1 MKRNWK
7 NPLIT
12 GTVILTLT
20 GLLSRFIGFF
30 YRIFLSNAFGAEG
43 MGIYQLIAPVLAL
56 SFALTASG
64 IQTAISKYVAS
75 ETSTHDYH
83 TSFRTLWAGFLMAM
97 ALSVACALAIYLYA
111 DTIAVTFLLESRTAP
126 LLRIIALS
134 IPMATVHSCI
144 NGYFYGIRKT
154 AIPAVSQLAEQIFR
168 VGSVYLIYYHFKQHN
183 MQPTINFAVA
193 GLVIGEGASMIV
205 SVVAI
210 LSRAHHVF
218 PSGVRYTHGI
228 SHPRTSGLHK
238 LYTAPALK
246 SDGRPVVT
254 DAPALL
260 TTYRRICA
268 KLLQLAVPLSA
279 NRLVLNLLQSIEAI
293 YIPNKLMAYGLNNA
307 DALGVYG
314 VLTGMSL
321 PLILFPSA
329 ITNSIS
335 VLLLPIVSEADAS
348 GNRDAVRRAIL
359 TSIRYCLLLGFACTA
374 MFLLLGRPAGRL
386 LFHSE
391 LAGSFILILSFIC
404 PFMYIASTLG
414 SILNGLGKTAQTF
427 LYSVVSLLLRLLFV
441 FVAIPLYGIKGYLW
455 GMLASQILQTLLCTV
470 SALRICSPR
479 HPKNRCSTTDSKL
492 FHG

>member
-1 MKRNWK
+1 MKRNW
-7 NPLIT
+7 NTPLVT

-97 ALSVACALAIYLYA
+97 ALSVACALGIYLYA
-111 DTIAVTFLLESRTAP
+111 DGIAVTFLMERRTAP

-144 NGYFYGIRKT
+144 NGYFYGIRRT
-154 AIPAVSQLAEQIFR
+154 AIPAFSQLAEQVFR
-168 VGSVYLIYYHFKQHN
+168 VGSVYLIYYFFRQHD
-183 MQPTINFAVA
+183 MKPTISFAVA
-193 GLVIGEGASMIV
+193 GLVIGESASMIV

-210 LSRAHHVF
+210 LARAHHVF
-218 PSGVRYTHGI
+218 PAHDRHLSG
-228 SHPRTSGLHK
+228 
-238 LYTAPALK
+238 APAL
-246 SDGRPVVT
+246 SS
-254 DAPALL
+254 
-260 TTYRRICA
+260 YRRICGR
-268 KLLQLAVPLSA
+268 LLQLAVPLSA

-348 GNRDAVRRAIL
+348 GNTGAVKRAIV

-374 MFLLLGRPAGRL
+374 LFLLLGRPAGRL

-391 LAGSFILILSFIC
+391 LAGSFILTLSFIC

-441 FVAIPLYGIKGYLW
+441 FIAIPRYGIKGYLW
-455 GMLASQILQTLLCTV
+455 GMLASQMLQTLLCTV
-470 SALRICSPR
+470 SALHISHRSQMR
-479 HPKNRCSTTDSKL
+479 
-492 FHG
+492 

>member
-1 MKRNWK
+1 MNLQKLNH
-7 NPLIT
+7 PLVT

-30 YRIFLSNAFGAEG
+30 YRIFLSNVFGAEG

-56 SFALTASG
+56 SFALTVSG

-75 ETSTHDYH
+75 ETSTRDYR

-97 ALSVACALAIYLYA
+97 AISVVCALYIYLYA
-111 DTIAVTFLLESRTAP
+111 DTIAVTLLLEARTAP

-154 AIPAVSQLAEQIFR
+154 AIPAISQLAEQICR
-168 VGSVYLIYYHFKQHN
+168 VGSVYLIYHICSRHN
-183 MQPTINFAVA
+183 MEPTISFAVV
-193 GLVIGEGASMIV
+193 GLVIGESASMIV
-205 SVVAI
+205 SVIAI
-210 LSRAHHVF
+210 MYRAHQVF
-218 PSGVRYTHGI
+218 PAVDNQDYY
-228 SHPRTSGLHK
+228 RTRSL
-238 LYTAPALK
+238 LPARGTQRRK
-246 SDGRPVVT
+246 SQFSASDSM
-254 DAPALL
+254 PAAYRHIMGQLL
-260 TTYRRICA
+260 R
-268 KLLQLAVPLSA
+268 LAVPLSA
-279 NRLVLNLLQSIEAI
+279 NRLVINLLQSVEAI
-293 YIPNKLMAYGLNNA
+293 YIPNRLMAYGLNNA

-348 GNRDAVRRAIL
+348 GNQTAVRRAIM
-359 TSIRYCLLLGFACTA
+359 TSIRYCMLLGCGCTA
-374 MFLLLGRPAGRL
+374 MFLLLGRSAGRL

-391 LAGSFILILSFIC
+391 LAGSFILTLSFIC

-427 LYSVVSLLLRLLFV
+427 LFSVVSLLLRLLFV
-441 FVAIPLYGIKGYLW
+441 FIAIPVYGIKGYLW
-455 GMLASQILQTLLCTV
+455 GMLASQMLQTFLCMV
-470 SALRICSPR
+470 SALRI
-479 HPKNRCSTTDSKL
+479 SKKAQG
-492 FHG
+492 HGC

>member
-12 GTVILTLT
+12 GTMILTLT

-43 MGIYQLIAPVLAL
+43 MGIYQLISPVLAL
-56 SFALTASG
+56 SFALTVSG

-83 TSFRTLWAGFLMAM
+83 TSFRTLWAGFLIAM
-97 ALSVACALAIYLYA
+97 TLSVVCALGIYLYA
-111 DTIAVTFLLESRTAP
+111 DPIAATFLLEKRTAP

-154 AIPAVSQLAEQIFR
+154 AVPAVSQLAEQICR
-168 VGSVYLIYYHFKQHN
+168 VGSVYLIYYCFRQHN
-183 MQPTINFAVA
+183 IRPTISFAVA
-193 GLVIGEGASMIV
+193 GLVIGESASMIV

-210 LSRAHHVF
+210 LSRAHRVF
-218 PSGVRYTHGI
+218 PAHSGALRPHTRNHCQTPEYAGG
-228 SHPRTSGLHK
+228 R
-238 LYTAPALK
+238 APSA
-246 SDGRPVVT
+246 S
-254 DAPALL
+254 
-260 TTYRRICA
+260 YRRICS
-268 KLLQLAVPLSA
+268 LLLRLAVPLSA

-329 ITNSIS
+329 ITNSIC
-335 VLLLPIVSEADAS
+335 VLLLPIVSEADAN
-348 GNRDAVRRAIL
+348 GDQNAVRHAIL
-359 TSIRYCLLLGFACTA
+359 TSIRYCLLLGFSCTA
-374 MFLLLGRPAGRL
+374 LFLLLGRAAGRL

-391 LAGSFILILSFIC
+391 LAGSFILTLSFIC

-414 SILNGLGKTAQTF
+414 SILNGLGKTALTF
-427 LYSVVSLLLRLLFV
+427 LYSVASLLLRLLFV
-441 FVAIPLYGIKGYLW
+441 FIAIPHYGIKGYLW
-455 GMLASQILQTLLCTV
+455 GMLASQAMQTLLCTM
-470 SALRICSPR
+470 SALHISHKSHKR
-479 HPKNRCSTTDSKL
+479 
-492 FHG
+492 

>member
-1 MKRNWK
+1 MKRNW
-7 NPLIT
+7 NTPLVT

-97 ALSVACALAIYLYA
+97 ALSLACALGIYLYA
-111 DTIAVTFLLESRTAP
+111 DGIAVAFLMERRTAP

-144 NGYFYGIRKT
+144 NGYFYGIRRT
-154 AIPAVSQLAEQIFR
+154 AIPAFSQLAEQVFR
-168 VGSVYLIYYHFKQHN
+168 VGSVYLIYYFFRQHD
-183 MQPTINFAVA
+183 MQPTISFAVA
-193 GLVIGEGASMIV
+193 GLVIGESASMIV

-210 LSRAHHVF
+210 LARAHHVF
-218 PSGVRYTHGI
+218 PARDRRLPG
-228 SHPRTSGLHK
+228 
-238 LYTAPALK
+238 APAL
-246 SDGRPVVT
+246 SS
-254 DAPALL
+254 
-260 TTYRRICA
+260 YRRICGR
-268 KLLQLAVPLSA
+268 LLQLAVPLSA

-348 GNRDAVRRAIL
+348 GNTGAVKRAIV
-359 TSIRYCLLLGFACTA
+359 TSIRYCLLLGFGCTA
-374 MFLLLGRPAGRL
+374 LFLLLGRPAGRL

-391 LAGSFILILSFIC
+391 LAGSFILTLSFIC

-441 FVAIPLYGIKGYLW
+441 FIAIPHYGIKGYLW
-455 GMLASQILQTLLCTV
+455 GMLTSQMLQTLLCTV
-470 SALRICSPR
+470 SALHISHRSQM
-479 HPKNRCSTTDSKL
+479 
-492 FHG
+492 

>member
-43 MGIYQLIAPVLAL
+43 MGIYQLISPVLAL
-56 SFALTASG
+56 SFALTVSG
-64 IQTAISKYVAS
+64 LQTAISKYVAS

-83 TSFRTLWAGFLMAM
+83 TSFRTLLAGFLMAM
-97 ALSVACALAIYLYA
+97 ALSACCSLGIYLYA
-111 DTIAVTFLLESRTAP
+111 DTIAITFLLESRTAP
-126 LLRIIALS
+126 LLRITALS

-154 AIPAVSQLAEQIFR
+154 AVPAVSQLAEQIFR
-168 VGSVYLIYYHFKQHN
+168 VGSVYLIYYFFRQHH
-183 MQPTINFAVA
+183 MKPTITFAVT
-193 GLVIGEGASMIV
+193 GLVIGEAASMIV
-205 SVVAI
+205 SIVAI

-218 PSGVRYTHGI
+218 PVKGTHGDRAVMPDI
-228 SHPRTSGLHK
+228 YPIRQTPD
-238 LYTAPALK
+238 ARPAATLF
-246 SDGRPVVT
+246 
-254 DAPALL
+254 PAWFAV
-260 TTYRRICA
+260 YRRVCGQ
-268 KLLQLAVPLSA
+268 LLRLAVPLSA
-279 NRLVLNLLQSIEAI
+279 NRLVLSLLQSIEAI

-348 GNRDAVRRAIL
+348 GNQATVRRAIL
-359 TSIRYCLLLGFACTA
+359 TSIRYCLLLGFGCTA
-374 MFLLLGRPAGRL
+374 MFLLFGRTAGRL

-391 LAGSFILILSFIC
+391 LAGSFILTLSFIC

-427 LYSVVSLLLRLLFV
+427 LYSVLSLLLRLLFV
-441 FVAIPLYGIKGYLW
+441 FLAIPLYGIKGYLW
-455 GMLASQILQTLLCTV
+455 GMLASQMLQTLLCTL
-470 SALRICSPR
+470 SALHISHRTYTR
-479 HPKNRCSTTDSKL
+479 
-492 FHG
+492 

>member
-1 MKRNWK
+1 MKRNW
-7 NPLIT
+7 NTPLVT

-43 MGIYQLIAPVLAL
+43 RGIYQLIAPVLAL

-97 ALSVACALAIYLYA
+97 ALSLACALGIYLYA
-111 DTIAVTFLLESRTAP
+111 DGIAVAFLMERRTAP

-144 NGYFYGIRKT
+144 NGYFYGIRRT
-154 AIPAVSQLAEQIFR
+154 AIPAFSQLAEQVFR
-168 VGSVYLIYYHFKQHN
+168 VGSVYLIYYFFRQHD
-183 MQPTINFAVA
+183 MQPTISFAVA
-193 GLVIGEGASMIV
+193 GLVIGESASMIV

-210 LSRAHHVF
+210 LARAHHVF
-218 PSGVRYTHGI
+218 PARDRRLPG
-228 SHPRTSGLHK
+228 
-238 LYTAPALK
+238 APAL
-246 SDGRPVVT
+246 SS
-254 DAPALL
+254 
-260 TTYRRICA
+260 YRRICGR
-268 KLLQLAVPLSA
+268 LLQLAVPLSA

-335 VLLLPIVSEADAS
+335 VLLLPIVSEADAN
-348 GNRDAVRRAIL
+348 GNTGAVKRAIV
-359 TSIRYCLLLGFACTA
+359 TSIRCCLLLGFGCTA
-374 MFLLLGRPAGRL
+374 LFLLLGRPAGRL

-391 LAGSFILILSFIC
+391 LAGSFILTLSFIC

-441 FVAIPLYGIKGYLW
+441 FIAIPHYGIKGYLW
-455 GMLASQILQTLLCTV
+455 GMLASQMLQTLLCTV
-470 SALRICSPR
+470 SALHISHRSQM
-479 HPKNRCSTTDSKL
+479 
-492 FHG
+492 